1 MFIEFFHI
9 HNILSLPIGFQIGTS
24 KKVLNVLKKF
34 HSIDVFFSI
43 GLIQVATEIVF
54 GRYVQPIP
62 INHRNIG
69 FPVSAQLSGYG
80 HSSLDLEQIRVS
92 PHLQYKNTTILTH
105 VDCVL
110 RTAIAGVV
118 VPEYRPLIYPGHIC
132 TLAQRGIGG
141 CFGDSGSILIARGGA
156 VGVVSFGLS
165 CARGAPDLLARVS
178 SYTRWID
185 ATIRR

>member
-1 MFIEFFHI
+1 MLK
-9 HNILSLPIGFQIGTS
+9 NRS
-24 KKVLNVLKKF
+24 KFLNF
-34 HSIDVFFSI
+34 ESHSSI
-43 GLIQVATEIVF
+43 GLVQVDTEIVF
-54 GRYVQPIP
+54 GPYVQPIP
-62 INHRNIG
+62 INRRAVS
-69 FPVSAQLSGYG
+69 FPTPAVLSGYG
-80 HSSLDLEQIRVS
+80 HYSLDLDEIRVS
-92 PHLQYKNTTILTH
+92 PTLQYKNTTILTH
-105 VDCVL
+105 VDCVM
-110 RTAIAGVV
+110 RTALAGVV

-185 ATIRR
+185 MTMRQ

>member
-1 MFIEFFHI
+1 
-9 HNILSLPIGFQIGTS
+9 LLLG
-24 KKVLNVLKKF
+24 
-34 HSIDVFFSI
+34 I
-43 GLIQVATEIVF
+43 GLVQVATDIVF

-62 INHRNIG
+62 INRRSIN
-69 FPVSAQLSGYG
+69 FPTPAVLSGYG
-80 HSSLDLEQIRVS
+80 HYSLDLEEIRVS

-110 RTAIAGVV
+110 RTALAGVA

-141 CFGDSGSILIARGGA
+141 CFGDSGSILIANGGA

-185 ATIRR
+185 ATMRL